1 MKTKNALL
9 IAVFPLIVMGYGW
22 YLGQLHQS
30 MQDLAGILL
39 FMTGSAG
46 LVVGLLG
53 YLVLKRFAWRSTW
66 WGSILLGIAG
76 CLLVFAGLVV
86 YARIRG

>member
-1 MKTKNALL
+1 MKPKNALL
-9 IAVFPLIVMGYGW
+9 VAVFPFILMGYGW

-39 FMTGSAG
+39 FTTGSAG

-53 YLVLKRFAWRSTW
+53 YLGLKRFSWRSTW
-66 WGSILLGIAG
+66 WGSVLFGIAG
-76 CLLVFAGLVV
+76 SLLVFAGLVV
-86 YARIRG
+86 YARLRS